1 MSKHDELK
9 NMSEHTDHLG
19 DANKLLREFR
29 ECLPQEVHA
38 NQFTLHSKN
47 PFKAMVLREAL
58 VHRITW
64 LAEGA
69 VSEFAAQRWI
79 PATVLVRA
87 IAVLHSLFRKV
98 GKAISTRDDAELTE
112 FLRRT
117 MVGSRTDP
125 ELPQMVNVL
134 TMIEKVDEDYPR
146 FKASY
151 ETLSEYAHPNWC
163 GVLGAFSELD
173 RENLVTRFR
182 PREALHN
189 ASLLTGYLEVAKGI
203 YNDVGSRIAELSL
216 AFDRGDLR
224 HPDRAN

>member
-1 MSKHDELK
+1 MSV
-9 NMSEHTDHLG
+9 HTDHLG
-19 DANKLLREFR
+19 DANRLLSEFR
-29 ECLPQEVHA
+29 DCLPVEVHA
-38 NQFTLHSKN
+38 NQFTPYSKN
-47 PFKAMVLREAL
+47 PYKAMVLREAL

-79 PATVLVRA
+79 PAAVLVRA
-87 IAVLHSLFRKV
+87 IAEPIAVLHSLFRKV
-98 GKAISTRDDAELTE
+98 EKAINTSDDAELTE

-134 TMIEKVDEDYPR
+134 TMLEKVDEDYPK

-173 RENLVTRFR
+173 HENLVTRFA

-189 ASLLTGYLEVAKGI
+189 GSLLAGYLDVAKSI
-203 YNDVGSRIAELSL
+203 YNDVGPRIVGLSL
-216 AFDRGDLR
+216 AYDRRDLR
-224 HPDRAN
+224 YPDTAN